1 MATAHITQ
9 EQADEYAI
17 GSLEPQAERIIALH
31 LAECMACREVA
42 RDSER
47 MAAALALAARPHK
60 APRRLRQRVMRS
72 AGLARPSPFHRLSVV
87 ARAAAGVAAVFVAIA
102 AFTGMVSIRGQ
113 VGDLRETNDYLQS
126 QIDDALSQKIEIAA
140 LTRGLDEAERNSA
153 ELKRAAASDRDL
165 NLALMSPN
173 SYVADVFTR
182 DDSTFSIGRLVWDE
196 DQRRVWFV
204 ARDLPQRPKG
214 ETYQLWANAGGK
226 FYSLGVFSPDVTG
239 FARYDTTVPQGLASY
254 ESAVVTVERAGG
266 SNERTGPSVFVVDL
280 SGLRKR

>member
-1 MATAHITQ
+1 MATVHITQ

-17 GSLEPQAERIIALH
+17 GSLEPQAERLVALH
-31 LAECMACREVA
+31 LGECLACRELA

-47 MAAALALAARPHK
+47 LAGALALAAPRRK
-60 APRRLRQRVMRS
+60 APHRLRQRVMRG
-72 AGLARPSPFHRLSVV
+72 AGLMRPSPFHRVTVV
-87 ARAAAGVAAVFVAIA
+87 ARAAAGIAAVFVAVA

-113 VGDLRETNDYLQS
+113 MGDLREHNDRLQA

-165 NLALMSPN
+165 LLALMSPKTK
-173 SYVADVFTR
+173 VADVFTR
-182 DDSTFSIGRLVWDE
+182 DDGTFSIGRLVWDE
-196 DQRRVWFV
+196 DQKRVWFV

-214 ETYQLWANAGGK
+214 ETYQLWANAGGR
-226 FYSLGVFSPDVTG
+226 FYSLGIFAPDVTG
-239 FARYDTTVPQGLASY
+239 FARYDTTVPQGLATY

-266 SNERTGPSVFVVDL
+266 SNERTGPSVFVADL
-280 SGLRKR
+280 SGLRN

>member
-1 MATAHITQ
+1 MAVEHITQ

-17 GSLEPQAERIIALH
+17 GSLEPGAGRIMALH
-31 LAECMACREVA
+31 LAECITCREIA

-47 MAAALALAARPHK
+47 LAAAVALAVPRRR
-60 APRRLRQRVMRS
+60 APPRLRQRVMRS
-72 AGLARPSPFHRLSVV
+72 AGITRPGPLHRLTLI

-113 VGDLRETNDYLQS
+113 MGDLRETNGHLQA
-126 QIDDALSQKIEIAA
+126 QIDDALAQKVEIAA
-140 LTRGLDEAERNSA
+140 LDRGLDEAERNSA

-165 NLALMSPN
+165 LLALMSPKTDI
-173 SYVADVFTR
+173 ADVFTR
-182 DDSTFSIGRLVWDE
+182 DDTALSIGRLVWDE

-226 FYSLGVFSPDVTG
+226 FFSLGVFAPDVTG

-266 SNERTGPSVFVVDL
+266 SSERTGPSVFVADL
-280 SGLRKR
+280 SGLRK